1 MSVMELDQIRI
12 ALVLGEELHFGRT
25 ASRLHISQ
33 PRVSQRLAALERE
46 LGGMLFDRT
55 SRRVRPTPLGVRFRD
70 EVGTAYEQLLAAG
83 ESVRDAGRRLAGEIR
98 IGFTPTTG
106 GRALSDFVSAFESRH
121 PDVSVT
127 YREVIFAAPYDGLRS
142 GELDVLLQ
150 WRTGAAAN
158 DLTEGP
164 TIDRQER
171 VAVMAVDHPLSRRRA
186 ISTTEVDRWTKLIN
200 FAPSEVVDTI
210 FPTTNVEGTPIPRVQ
225 VVTSIST
232 MGEYVAHIA
241 KGTHVHPT
249 VRSLSELVN
258 RDDLAFVPINDL
270 PPVDLCLVWCTSHE
284 SATIRAA
291 AAVAET
297 LDLPPT

>member
-1 MSVMELDQIRI
+1 MDLDQIRI

-55 SRRVRPTPLGVRFRD
+55 SRRVRLTPLGVRFRD

-83 ESVRDAGRRLAGEIR
+83 QSVRDAGRRLAGEIR

-106 GRALSDFVSAFESRH
+106 GRALANFVRAFERRH
-121 PDVSVT
+121 PDVSAT
-127 YREVIFAAPYDGLRS
+127 YREVPFARPYDDLRT
-142 GELDVLLQ
+142 GEIDVLLM
-150 WRTGAAAN
+150 WRTGAADS

-171 VAVMAVDHPLSRRRA
+171 VAVMAVDHPLAGRRS
-186 ISTTEVDRWTKLIN
+186 ISTLEVDRWSQPVG
-200 FAPSEVVDTI
+200 FSPPHVVDTI
-210 FPTTNVEGTPIPRVQ
+210 IPPTNVEGIPIPRVR
-225 VVTSIST
+225 VETSIIT

-241 KGTHVHPT
+241 RHSLVHLT
-249 VRSLSELVN
+249 VRSLSEVVN
-258 RDDLAFVPINDL
+258 RDDLIYVPINDL

-291 AAVAET
+291 AAVART
-297 LDLPPT
+297 LDLPP